1 MISTARPRTSQRSSS
16 TSTAP
21 SYEID
26 LSATNQERLREKLA
40 KFLDAATPVRSP
52 RGARRP
58 ATRRQVKTIPTGRE
72 QTQAIRDWAKGAGY
86 EISSRGRVPKNI
98 QDAFEQAH

>member
-1 MISTARPRTSQRSSS
+1 M
-16 TSTAP
+16 
-21 SYEID
+21 
-26 LSATNQERLREKLA
+26 
-40 KFLDAATPVRSP
+40 
-52 RGARRP
+52 
-58 ATRRQVKTIPTGRE
+58 KTIPTGRE